1 MTATISDLMRKKL
14 ITIEESAS
22 VQEAAKKMVA
32 RNISSLVVVDEKS
45 KPIGLI
51 TERDFV
57 RKVCIQDSYTSN
69 ITTKEIMSSPLIT
82 IKSRLSPSEAID
94 AMLQNNVRHLL
105 VVDNNKTLDDKED
118 RPIGMI
124 TPLDFT
130 RSQGYAGSD
139 NNDTIEKLLEYYI

>member
-1 MTATISDLMRKKL
+1 MATTISDLTRKKL
-14 ITIEESAS
+14 ITIEESTSA
-22 VQEAAKKMVA
+22 QEAAKKMMDK
-32 RNISSLVVVDEKS
+32 NISSLVVVDENS
-45 KPIGLI
+45 RPIGLV
-51 TERDFV
+51 TERDLV
-57 RKVCIQDSYTSN
+57 RKVCIQDAYTSK

-82 IKSRLSPSEAID
+82 IKSRSSPSEAID

-139 NNDTIEKLLEYYI
+139 NNDTTEKLLEYYI